1 MAVTKIW
8 KIEKRLD
15 IVVDYVAN
23 EKKTNEANYYD
34 LHKAVEYAKA
44 NPKTA
49 KAVGLVAA
57 ATTAVM
63 GAITLNQIQKQGEI
77 NGKYKEKME
86 LQKALNE

>member
-44 NPKTA
+44 SYKTEQQLYVTSLNCNEDTIVQEMTET
-49 KAVGLVAA
+49 KKVFEKEDGILRFSCVA
-57 ATTAVM
+57 
-63 GAITLNQIQKQGEI
+63 IIW
-77 NGKYKEKME
+77 
-86 LQKALNE
+86 

>member
-23 EKKTNEANYYD
+23 EKKTNETNYYD

-44 NPKTA
+44 SYKTEQQLYVTSLNCNEDTIVQEMTET
-49 KAVGLVAA
+49 KKVFEKEDGILRFSCF
-57 ATTAVM
+57 
-63 GAITLNQIQKQGEI
+63 AIIL
-77 NGKYKEKME
+77 
-86 LQKALNE
+86 

>member
-34 LHKAVEYAKA
+34 LHKAVEYVKA
-44 NPKTA
+44 SYKTEQQLYVTSLNCNEDTIVQEMTET
-49 KAVGLVAA
+49 KKVFEKEDGILRFSCF
-57 ATTAVM
+57 
-63 GAITLNQIQKQGEI
+63 AIIL
-77 NGKYKEKME
+77 
-86 LQKALNE
+86 

>member
-23 EKKTNEANYYD
+23 AKKTNEANYYD

-44 NPKTA
+44 SYKTEQQLY
-49 KAVGLVAA
+49 VTSLNCNEFVAHCDSENVA
-57 ATTAVM
+57 SYALM
-63 GAITLNQIQKQGEI
+63 
-77 NGKYKEKME
+77 EK
-86 LQKALNE
+86 LWLWALM

>member
-34 LHKAVEYAKA
+34 LHKAVAYAKA
-44 NPKTA
+44 SYKTEQQLYVTSLNCNEDTIVQEMTET
-49 KAVGLVAA
+49 KKVFEKEDGILRFSCF
-57 ATTAVM
+57 
-63 GAITLNQIQKQGEI
+63 AIIL
-77 NGKYKEKME
+77 
-86 LQKALNE
+86 

>member
-44 NPKTA
+44 SYKTEQQLYVTSLNCNEDTIVQEMTET
-49 KAVGLVAA
+49 KKVFEKGDGILRFSCF
-57 ATTAVM
+57 
-63 GAITLNQIQKQGEI
+63 AIIL
-77 NGKYKEKME
+77 
-86 LQKALNE
+86 